1 MSDCCDHAAEALVK
15 SDAQRRVLWI
25 VLAINLVVF
34 VTEFGAG
41 LWADSTAL
49 QADSLDSLGDALVY
63 GISLIVIGRSLRAR
77 AGSAFIKGLVQV
89 AFGLAVLAE
98 VAHKTLTGAEP
109 LAPIMA
115 LAGAG
120 ALVANGTCFF
130 LLTRHRSDD
139 INMRSVWLCS
149 RNDVIGNVGV
159 LLVAGLVALTG
170 WRWPDLVFGAAL
182 ALLFLK
188 TAAGVLQDAWPHLRP
203 RMSIVE
209 PVAPTPTTQSCVE
222 GVPVLA
228 CVITCPACGHSAG
241 ETMPTNACRYVY
253 QCRGCGMELRPKKG
267 DCCVFCSYGSVP
279 CPPIQMAAACCD

>member
-1 MSDCCDHAAEALVK
+1 MSDCCDHAAETLVK

-77 AGSAFIKGLVQV
+77 AGSAFFKGCIQA

-98 VAHKTLTGAEP
+98 VAHKSITGAEP

-115 LAGAG
+115 IAGAG
-120 ALVANGTCFF
+120 ALIANGTCFF

-159 LLVAGLVALTG
+159 LLVAGVVAVTG

-182 ALLFLK
+182 ALLFLR
-188 TAAGVLQDAWPHLRP
+188 TAAGVLGDAWPHLRS
-203 RMSIVE
+203 RSSTAE
-209 PVAPTPTTQSCVE
+209 LVAASPTAQSCAD
-222 GVPVLA
+222 GAPILSS
-228 CVITCPACGHSAG
+228 VITCPECGHSAS
-241 ETMPTNACRYVY
+241 ETMPTNACWYVY
-253 QCRGCGMELRPKKG
+253 QCHGCSVELRPKKG

-279 CPPIQMAAACCD
+279 CPPVQTAHACCE